1 MLVKITTKYASYSL
15 VTFVTHK
22 RFAVLFFLP
31 SCCVSSLLS
40 ELTQQDG
47 RGKEDGKPCVKGV
60 TIILLEITFSK
71 HHFLLNR
78 SFCKRPENIDVSQ
91 DHGKTSKL

>member
-31 SCCVSSLLS
+31 SCCVSSLVFREGTTS
-40 ELTQQDG
+40 
-47 RGKEDGKPCVKGV
+47 GKLQILIPSKKPHFRYGKKLGQPRYRV
-60 TIILLEITFSK
+60 ILA
-71 HHFLLNR
+71 
-78 SFCKRPENIDVSQ
+78 
-91 DHGKTSKL
+91 GK